1 MIGAIVGQNQD
12 LTYGIATAVYLHG
25 LAGQYVSQQIGEIS
39 SKALDIIDSVAMVIK
54 RSLDSMGIRPVW
66 AEVDLAAIKHNFNQV
81 KIDKAYHKSYGYC

>member
-1 MIGAIVGQNQD
+1 MATAGTGDILAGMIGAIVGQNQD

-54 RSLDSMGIRPVW
+54 KEFGQHGD
-66 AEVDLAAIKHNFNQV
+66 
-81 KIDKAYHKSYGYC
+81 